1 LEVKKLVDFILKK
14 KETNLVLF
22 ANVEAKNIFGL
33 EVDGV
38 MNVKNVEVELHYEA
52 VL

>member
-1 LEVKKLVDFILKK
+1 
-14 KETNLVLF
+14 
-22 ANVEAKNIFGL
+22 VEAKNIFGL